1 MLMRNARLRSLCIV
15 ASISNPTFLLFFF
28 VFEIVEVY
36 HTKMHPLFVSA
47 MVATM
52 MVTTTT
58 LACPMENTEGV
69 ELPPFHL
76 PVLDKDLYAT
86 PNGHVTDIAGGAFV
100 VSGGG
105 ITETESNAPFGVRA
119 KKRVA
124 GKEINNDS

>member
-1 MLMRNARLRSLCIV
+1 MTRRTAGPGELP
-15 ASISNPTFLLFFF
+15 SISIPTFLLIFF

-86 PNGHVTDIAGGAFV
+86 PNGHVTDIAGGKLAV
-100 VSGGG
+100 GASLKQNQMRRSGYAQRNVLR
-105 ITETESNAPFGVRA
+105 E
-119 KKRVA
+119 KK
-124 GKEINNDS
+124 

>member
-1 MLMRNARLRSLCIV
+1 
-15 ASISNPTFLLFFF
+15 
-28 VFEIVEVY
+28 
-36 HTKMHPLFVSA
+36 MHPLFVSA

-86 PNGHVTDIAGGAFV
+86 PNGHVTDIAGGKLAV
-100 VSGGG
+100 GASLKQNQMRRSGYAQRNVLR
-105 ITETESNAPFGVRA
+105 E
-119 KKRVA
+119 KK
-124 GKEINNDS
+124 